1 MNKILAFITLGCASL
16 LICSKIQASDPGD
29 GIKWVTWQE
38 AVEMS
43 QKQPKKIFVDV
54 YTDWCGWCKKMDA
67 STFSDPDV
75 VSYVNEHFYAV
86 KLNAEMKDEIEF
98 KDHTFKW
105 VNTGR
110 NGIHTLAYSLLE
122 GKMSYPSFVMM
133 NESFDRIAIMPGY
146 KQPEQ
151 LLKEL
156 RFAADDVYKRKSW
169 DEYKGG

>member
-1 MNKILAFITLGCASL
+1 MNKILAFVTLSVCAL
-16 LICSKIQASDPGD
+16 LISNPVIASDPGD
-29 GIKWVTWQE
+29 GINWISWQE
-38 AVEMS
+38 AVELS
-43 QKQPKKIFVDV
+43 QTQPKKIFVDV

-67 STFSDPDV
+67 STFADAEV
-75 VSYVNEHFYAV
+75 VKYVNDHFYAV
-86 KLNAEMKDEIEF
+86 KLNAEMKDEILF

-151 LLKEL
+151 LLKDL
-156 RFAADDVYKRKSW
+156 RFAADEVYKKKSW
-169 DEYKGG
+169 EEYRGG

>member
-1 MNKILAFITLGCASL
+1 
-16 LICSKIQASDPGD
+16 
-29 GIKWVTWQE
+29 
-38 AVEMS
+38 
-43 QKQPKKIFVDV
+43 
-54 YTDWCGWCKKMDA
+54 MDA

-75 VSYVNEHFYAV
+75 VAYVNEHFYAV